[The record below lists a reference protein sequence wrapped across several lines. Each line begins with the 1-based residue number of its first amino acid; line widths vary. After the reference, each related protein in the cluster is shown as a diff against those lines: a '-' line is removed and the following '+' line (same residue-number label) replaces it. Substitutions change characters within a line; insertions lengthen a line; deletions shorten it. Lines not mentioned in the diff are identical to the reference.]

1 MPIAFYSCALLAAL
15 TPPSALKSEALTR
28 RAALLQTSSAALA
41 FAAAPLALA
50 DDEALPPPPPPPP
63 PPPAP
68 PPVMR
73 GVLQMDAN
81 IAKRVPAGSTATV
94 VVRVVGRNTGG
105 PLATL
110 TLPVADG
117 SVFPLEYSVT
127 RGDLREGLPDYI
139 WEAED
144 IYVKADLTAPSG
156 KEFAVGRGKSKFK
169 DNEHQIS
176 YVLLE

>member
-1 MPIAFYSCALLAAL
+1 MKRCHHRRRRRRS
-15 TPPSALKSEALTR
+15 PPPRSSSGNAR
-28 RAALLQTSSAALA
+28 RAADGREYRKACARRLNGHGRR
-41 FAAAPLALA
+41 PC
-50 DDEALPPPPPPPP
+50 
-63 PPPAP
+63 
-68 PPVMR
+68 R
-73 GVLQMDAN
+73 GPQH
-81 IAKRVPAGSTATV
+81 
-94 VVRVVGRNTGG
+94 GG

>member
-1 MPIAFYSCALLAAL
+1 MGAAGS
-15 TPPSALKSEALTR
+15 P
-28 RAALLQTSSAALA
+28 QALA
-41 FAAAPLALA
+41 EIYLDVSEQWGELGFMQTLIIVTMDHGQLAKNTVY
-50 DDEALPPPPPPPP
+50 EGGTRVALMARYPG
-63 PPPAP
+63 A
-68 PPVMR
+68 
-73 GVLQMDAN
+73 
-81 IAKRVPAGSTATV
+81 IPAGSTATV

>member
-50 DDEALPPPPPPPP
+50 DDEALPPPPPPP